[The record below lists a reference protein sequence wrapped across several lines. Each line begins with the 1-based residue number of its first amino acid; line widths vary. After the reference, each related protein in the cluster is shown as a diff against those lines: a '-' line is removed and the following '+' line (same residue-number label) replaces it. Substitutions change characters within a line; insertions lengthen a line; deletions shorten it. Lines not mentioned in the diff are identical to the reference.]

1 MTRMSVEEL
10 VEALRP
16 RYINAIRSEKS
27 RILDEFVAVT
37 GFHRKAAIRRLRGGR
52 RKSRKR
58 RGRPP
63 VYTPEVVA
71 ALRAVWEVCGR
82 ICSKR
87 LAPFLPEAVA
97 LLKREGKVVVPADVG
112 ERLIRMSPATIDR
125 LLAKHRQSEGKGRCT
140 TKPGTLLRSQVAVRT
155 FADWTDTRPGFLEID
170 LVAHCGETTAG
181 EFVHTLSAVDVA
193 TGWFEPVALPNRSH
207 QSVEEAL
214 EKVRRRLPFP
224 LLGIDSDNDS
234 AFLNWGIKAYCDR
247 NEITFTRCRPYKKND
262 QAHVEQKN
270 WAVVRQLIGYDRY
283 EGAEATATL
292 QAVYEDYR
300 VYVNFLQPVRKLEE
314 KKTES
319 GKVWK
324 RYDKARTPYRRVLG
338 EASVGQGLKHD
349 LALRYATLAPWHL
362 RQKIEQHL
370 RRLWKL
376 ARSPSLRGNDPGSG
390 NRYF

>member
-1 MTRMSVEEL
+1 
-10 VEALRP
+10 
-16 RYINAIRSEKS
+16 
-27 RILDEFVAVT
+27 
-37 GFHRKAAIRRLRGGR
+37 
-52 RKSRKR
+52 
-58 RGRPP
+58 

-71 ALRAVWEVCGR
+71 ALRVVWEVCGC

-97 LLKREGKVVVPADVG
+97 LLRREGKIVVPTDVS

-125 LLAKHRQSEGKGRCT
+125 LLATHRHREGKGRCT

-181 EFVHTLSAVDVA
+181 EFVHTLSAVDIA
-193 TGWFEPVALPNRSH
+193 TGWFEPVALPSRSQ

-214 EKVRRRLPFP
+214 EKVRQQLPFP

-234 AFLNWGIKAYCDR
+234 AFLNWGIKTYCDK

-262 QAHVEQKN
+262 QPHVEQKN

-283 EGAEATATL
+283 EQTEATAAL
-292 QAVYEDYR
+292 QAVYDDYR
-300 VYVNFLQPVRKLEE
+300 VYVNFLQPVRKLEQ

-319 GKVWK
+319 GRVRR
-324 RYDKARTPYRRVLG
+324 RYDITRTPYRRVLAETSLG
-338 EASVGQGLKHD
+338 RALKHD
-349 LALRYATLAPWHL
+349 LAAQYATLTPWHL
-362 RQKIEQHL
+362 RRRIDQNL

-376 ARSPSLRGNDPGSG
+376 SRSPSLRGSDPGLG